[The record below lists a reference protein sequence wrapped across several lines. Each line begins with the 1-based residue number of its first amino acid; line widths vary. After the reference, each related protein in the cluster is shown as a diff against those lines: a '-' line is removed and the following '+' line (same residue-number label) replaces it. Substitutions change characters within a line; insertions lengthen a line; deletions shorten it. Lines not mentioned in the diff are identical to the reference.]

1 MGNFTLGLQAM
12 FRIWGDPIFGEKIKD
27 LLEDKP
33 APVAVAP
40 QIAPAKE
47 PSKRMEPPKRSEALT
62 LLAVLQREARLVDFI
77 QEPITG
83 YTDAQI
89 GAAARTVHD
98 ACLEVFQRI
107 FSLEPLRQE
116 PDGSQIEVPA
126 GADSAEFRL
135 VGNVGGS
142 GPFRGTLAHP
152 GWRAG
157 KCELPAWTGRTE
169 SALVIA
175 PCEVELK

>member
-12 FRIWGDPIFGEKIKD
+12 FRVWGDAVFGEKVRD
-27 LLEDKP
+27 LMEGEAKP
-33 APVAVAP
+33 AA
-40 QIAPAKE
+40 IAPAPPVEQKV
-47 PSKRMEPPKRSEALT
+47 PKRSEALT

-83 YTDAQI
+83 YSDAQI

-98 ACLEVFQRI
+98 ACSEVFERI
-107 FSLEPLRQE
+107 FSLSPLCPE
-116 PDGSQIEVPA
+116 SDGAQIDVPA
-126 GADSAEFRL
+126 GADSSQFRL
-135 VGNVGGS
+135 VGSVSGA

-152 GWRAG
+152 GWRAA
-157 KCELPAWTGRTE
+157 KCELPAWTGRKE